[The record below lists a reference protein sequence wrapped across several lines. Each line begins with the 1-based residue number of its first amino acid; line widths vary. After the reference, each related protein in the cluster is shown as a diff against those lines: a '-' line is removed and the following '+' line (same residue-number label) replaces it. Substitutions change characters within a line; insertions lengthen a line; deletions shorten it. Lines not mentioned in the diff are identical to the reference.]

1 MQEPLGYIVRNDN
14 DDDDHEDG
22 DNDDGD
28 GGGDD
33 DDPFRMLS
41 LEAIMTPK
49 EKPLPKGLGFGED

>member
-14 DDDDHEDG
+14 DDDDHEDE

-28 GGGDD
+28 DGGDD

-49 EKPLPKGLGFGED
+49 KNPCPRV